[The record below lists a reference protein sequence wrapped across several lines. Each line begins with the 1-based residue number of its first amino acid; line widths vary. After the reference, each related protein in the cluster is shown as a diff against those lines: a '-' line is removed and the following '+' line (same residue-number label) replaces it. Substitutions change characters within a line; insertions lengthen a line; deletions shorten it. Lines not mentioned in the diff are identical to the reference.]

1 MEYPNKRSD
10 IDITFDSV
18 NDINGIV
25 DGSLF
30 PDDSQANKKAQ
41 VKRNVEHLQIV
52 KSGSYVDLSQF
63 SADEIATIDA
73 AISTGNT
80 YVSSL

>member
-18 NDINGIV
+18 NDVNGII

-30 PDDSQANKKAQ
+30 SDDSFDNKKAQ
-41 VKRNVEHLQIV
+41 VKRNVEHLKIV
-52 KSGSYVDLSQF
+52 KSGSYIDINQF
-63 SADEIATIDA
+63 SADQIAAIDA